1 LRLGVYVGMFEQSM
15 LVDFT
20 PGKKAGALAIS
31 LTVQTIAAGTLL
43 LIPLIYTERL
53 PFIPLMLP
61 VFLSPPPP
69 SPDLPK
75 AEPIRREVVAA
86 GRRIFVPTRVPRL
99 DTRPDVTVVAGDA
112 PQIEPG
118 FGPLNPGASA
128 VSLLGTFLSIPP
140 PPPVVV
146 VDTAPPKPIVVTSD
160 IQAAKLV
167 RKVVPVYPR
176 LAIAARV
183 SGTVRLIG
191 TVGKDGTLQQIQ
203 IVSGPALLV
212 QSAVE
217 AVRQWVYQPTMLNG
231 KPVEVSAPIDVT
243 FRISE

>member
-1 LRLGVYVGMFEQSM
+1 MFEQSM

-53 PFIPLMLP
+53 PFVPLMLP

-75 AEPIRREVVAA
+75 AQPVRQEVVAL

-99 DTRPDVTVVAGDA
+99 DPRPDVTVVAGDA
-112 PQIEPG
+112 PRIEPG
-118 FGPLNPGASA
+118 FGLLDPAGSA
-128 VSLLGTFLSIPP
+128 VSLPGIFLSIPP
-140 PPPVVV
+140 PPPVAV
-146 VDTAPPKPIVVTSD
+146 VDTAPAKPIVVTSD
-160 IQAAKLV
+160 IQAAKLL

-176 LAIAARV
+176 LAIVARV
-183 SGTVRLIG
+183 SGTVRLMG

-203 IVSGPALLV
+203 VVSGPALLV

-217 AVRQWVYQPTMLNG
+217 AVRQWVYRPTMLNG
-231 KPVEVSAPIDVT
+231 KPVEVIAPIDVN
-243 FRISE
+243 FRISK